1 MFFSRLISPSAIT
14 ATLFVI
20 FPISAIGQSVSLIG
34 TELSL
39 RTQLQLTPT
48 SELAV
53 SPFPASVIVSETEVE
68 FPDVESLFGGDPVPP
83 GFGGVANVAI
93 DAGADFLEI
102 DFANSAPDFQFASAF
117 QNTYVFTFDSA
128 IALQITDATIDDSV
142 TTLGLTPDRLDFAG
156 NELFINVQSLTFNPT
171 TFARINL
178 NATAVPE
185 PSSCAL
191 LFGVGMAI
199 LTRRRRRTTNGT

>member
-1 MFFSRLISPSAIT
+1 MLFSRLLSLSAIT

-20 FPISAIGQSVSLIG
+20 FPASAIGQSVSLIG

-39 RTQLQLTPT
+39 SLRNQTTPS
-48 SELAV
+48 SELFV
-53 SPFPASVIVSETEVE
+53 SLFPASAIVSETEVE

-83 GFGGVANVAI
+83 EIGAIADVAI

-102 DFANSAPDFQFASAF
+102 DFTNAGFSQFASAF
-117 QNTYVFTFDSA
+117 ENTYVFTFDSA

-142 TTLGLTPDRLDFAG
+142 TTLGLTPDRINFAG
-156 NELFINVQSLTFNPT
+156 NELFVNVQSLSFSPT
-171 TFARINL
+171 TLARINL

-185 PSSCAL
+185 PTSFAS
-191 LFGVGMAI
+191 LFVAGIAMLA
-199 LTRRRRRTTNGT
+199 RRRRQAINGT